1 MRTAYAR
8 IFGQQQAGV
17 MQLPDWFAIQVNTW
31 RAMAAKTEETKL
43 VRFGSTDQGFLQG
56 KKPSHAQTSWQ
67 EFLVDGF
74 LFQRPEL
81 SQSCACF
88 MLCNMSAMSCAVEE
102 MMCDIMC

>member
-1 MRTAYAR
+1 MNFWTVTSGSDAITGLVCHTSQHMAGHGGENRR
-8 IFGQQQAGV
+8 NQAGA
-17 MQLPDWFAIQVNTW
+17 L
-31 RAMAAKTEETKL
+31 
-43 VRFGSTDQGFLQG
+43 RFNGPGFLARQ
-56 KKPSHAQTSWQ
+56 KTKSCANTCSWQ

-88 MLCNMSAMSCAVEE
+88 MLCNMSAMSCAFEE